1 MEFFK
6 ISSVTGEGVE
16 KLLDYVSKII
26 KTLPK
31 EELVQKEERI
41 IYTLEDEKD
50 KFTITKE
57 KNQYVVKGE
66 AVERIIRRVNIG
78 DNESLYYLHRKLI
91 ELGVEEELKKQ
102 GNIVKISNYELEWFE

>member
-1 MEFFK
+1 ML
-6 ISSVTGEGVE
+6 
-16 KLLDYVSKII
+16 KLSII
-26 KTLPK
+26 I
-31 EELVQKEERI
+31 QKEERI
-41 IYTLEDEKD
+41 IYTLEDEKE

-78 DNESLYYLHRKLI
+78 DNESLYYLHKKLI

-102 GNIVKISNYELEWFE
+102 GLKEGDIVKISNYELEWFE